1 MKINSNLNR
10 ILSLL
15 EESRKEDL
23 ELKPI
28 SNNKFI
34 YALSVDGKCLC
45 FNVEVSQSSTNRVTE
60 TNHVNKQ
67 VKLEEE
73 NKIVEKKITSF
84 DFIVVNNGTYEY
96 TVILLNEDISETLT
110 SYMLVKKQT
119 NESLSGVLINPIF
132 YDKNEKELVII
143 QDKIKINKNEVFSE
157 QQICSGRKLII
168 LKDGKKLIANSMI

>member
-1 MKINSNLNR
+1 MKINSNLNW

-15 EESRKEDL
+15 EKSRKEDL

-28 SNNKFI
+28 ANNKFI

-45 FNVEVSQSSTNRVTE
+45 FNAELNQSSTNRVTE

-96 TVILLNEDISETLT
+96 TVILLNEDISQTLT

-132 YDKNEKELVII
+132 YDKNEKELII
-143 QDKIKINKNEVFSE
+143 LENKIKISKKDIFSE

>member
-1 MKINSNLNR
+1 MKINSNSNR

-45 FNVEVSQSSTNRVTE
+45 FNVELNQSSTNRVTE

>member
-1 MKINSNLNR
+1 MKINSNSNR

-45 FNVEVSQSSTNRVTE
+45 FNVELNQSSTNRVTE

-168 LKDGKKLIANSMI
+168 LKDGKKLIVNSMI

>member
-1 MKINSNLNR
+1 M
-10 ILSLL
+10 
-15 EESRKEDL
+15 
-23 ELKPI
+23 
-28 SNNKFI
+28 
-34 YALSVDGKCLC
+34 
-45 FNVEVSQSSTNRVTE
+45 
-60 TNHVNKQ
+60 
-67 VKLEEE
+67 
-73 NKIVEKKITSF
+73 EKKITSF

-168 LKDGKKLIANSMI
+168 LKDGKKLIANSTI

>member
-15 EESRKEDL
+15 EKSRKEDL

-28 SNNKFI
+28 ANNKFI

-45 FNVEVSQSSTNRVTE
+45 FNAELNQSSINRVLE
-60 TNHVNKQ
+60 TTPIEKEVKKIEEGKIIEKQ
-67 VKLEEE
+67 V
-73 NKIVEKKITSF
+73 TSF
-84 DFIVVNNGTYEY
+84 DFIILNNGTYEY
-96 TVILLNEDISETLT
+96 PVILLNEDILKIKT
-110 SYMLVKKQT
+110 SYILIKKEENDFIT
-119 NESLSGVLINPIF
+119 GLIINPIF
-132 YDKNEKELVII
+132 YDKNEKELII
-143 QDKIKINKNEVFSE
+143 LENKIKISKKDIFSE

>member
-45 FNVEVSQSSTNRVTE
+45 FNVELNQSSTNRVTE

-168 LKDGKKLIANSMI
+168 LKDGKKLIANSSI

>member
-34 YALSVDGKCLC
+34 YALSIDGKCLC
-45 FNVEVSQSSTNRVTE
+45 FNVELNQSSTNRVTE

>member
-1 MKINSNLNR
+1 MEK
-10 ILSLL
+10 
-15 EESRKEDL
+15 SRKEDL

-28 SNNKFI
+28 ANNKFI

-45 FNVEVSQSSTNRVTE
+45 FNAELNQSSTNRVTE

-96 TVILLNEDISETLT
+96 TVILLNEDISQTLT

-132 YDKNEKELVII
+132 YDKNEKELII
-143 QDKIKINKNEVFSE
+143 LENKIKISKKDIFSE

>member
-45 FNVEVSQSSTNRVTE
+45 FNVELNQSSTNRVTE

-132 YDKNEKELVII
+132 YDKNE
-143 QDKIKINKNEVFSE
+143 VFSE

>member
-15 EESRKEDL
+15 EKSRKEDL

-28 SNNKFI
+28 ANNKFI

-45 FNVEVSQSSTNRVTE
+45 FNAELNQSSTNRVTE

-96 TVILLNEDISETLT
+96 TVILLNEDISQTLT

-132 YDKNEKELVII
+132 YDKNEKELII
-143 QDKIKINKNEVFSE
+143 LENKIKISKKDIFSE

>member
-45 FNVEVSQSSTNRVTE
+45 FNVELNQSSTNRVTE
-60 TNHVNKQ
+60 TKSWRK
-67 VKLEEE
+67 KLR
-73 NKIVEKKITSF
+73 V
-84 DFIVVNNGTYEY
+84 
-96 TVILLNEDISETLT
+96 LT
-110 SYMLVKKQT
+110 S
-119 NESLSGVLINPIF
+119 
-132 YDKNEKELVII
+132 
-143 QDKIKINKNEVFSE
+143 
-157 QQICSGRKLII
+157 
-168 LKDGKKLIANSMI
+168 

>member
-45 FNVEVSQSSTNRVTE
+45 FNVELNQSSTNRVTE

-143 QDKIKINKNEVFSE
+143 QDKIKRNKNEVFSE